1 MLILHLTRAYRSLS
15 QADSQRAAAECLSP
29 IGRKRS
35 RGAVLSPTPEKRAR
49 GEPKQ
54 DTSTPSKAQETEETT
69 MVSAKLA
76 SNESSSPAAASPSSM
91 LQIGRRYLADFLGA
105 FEPQVMKYQKDV
117 EATAE
122 LLRTLNA
129 SEKKGKQKSELN
141 KQRKSAA
148 RKISETL
155 PYLKQKLRGQAAE
168 RIFDAWKLGLPTQEI
183 AAFVRQPCF
192 AAVDLHWPDSGAVPT
207 VQPSPVDCCGCKVF
221 YARQAELKKSYH
233 ALDQQQSQQR
243 VDIKTLEDRNEK
255 AHRASTVTWDENV
268 RFRECFAKIRDCIEQ
283 TKGKSLP
290 CRFEFALQKI
300 EECMKPAEYLTKRN
314 YDYMAAVADS
324 S

>member
-148 RKISETL
+148 RKISEAL
-155 PYLKQKLRGQAAE
+155 PYLKQKFRGQAAE
-168 RIFDAWKLGLPTQEI
+168 RIFDAWKLGLPTLEI

-192 AAVDLHWPDSGAVPT
+192 PAVDLHWPDSDAVPT
-207 VQPSPVDCCGCKVF
+207 VQPSPVDCCGRKVF

-243 VDIKTLEDRNEK
+243 ADIKTLGDRNETV
-255 AHRASTVTWDENV
+255 HRASAATWEENV
-268 RFRECFAKIRDCIEQ
+268 RFRKCFAKIHDCI
-283 TKGKSLP
+283 
-290 CRFEFALQKI
+290 
-300 EECMKPAEYLTKRN
+300 
-314 YDYMAAVADS
+314 
-324 S
+324 